1 MVMPKLGLTMKAGLI
16 ARWLVAVGERVDV
29 DVPLLEVE
37 TDKITTEVV
46 SPASG
51 VLLHTVDPDV
61 EVDVGQPIA
70 ILGEPDED
78 VSAIA
83 LFRPDGS

>member
-51 VLLHTVDPDV
+51 VLLRTVDRDV

>member
-51 VLLHTVDPDV
+51 VLLRTVDPDV